1 MQIFP
6 YTNLFILEMANNHMG
21 DVSHGL
27 AIIRQCHEAVK
38 PFPFRFA
45 IKFQYRDLDTF
56 IHPDFKQR
64 KDIKYVKRFQETRLS
79 ADDFLALK
87 AEAQKLGF
95 LTACTPF
102 DEASVDL
109 IEKHGF
115 DIVKIASCSFT
126 DWPLLE
132 RVART
137 KLPLV
142 ASTAGVPTDDIDRVV
157 SFLEHRDKPLCLMHC
172 VGSYPTPDHELE
184 LNQLDFFR
192 ERYADIAVGFSTHEE
207 PDNVNSIKIAVAK
220 GATAFERHVGVPTP
234 TALNNPYSSSPA
246 QLRAWLASAQSAI
259 AMCGVKGQRRAI
271 SEREAADLIGL
282 KRGVFASGAL
292 AADTRV
298 TTQNA
303 FLAIPNVPGQL
314 LANDLSKYVDYTLLK
329 PVEPNAPILRENLR
343 TVDHRDR
350 ILDIV
355 RKLAVLLKDSKVTV
369 QNKLTLELSHHYGLD
384 QFERWGCSIIN
395 CINREY
401 CKKIILLLPGQ
412 ENPCHAHKLKEET
425 FHILYG
431 DMQLTLDGQSQLCH
445 AGDIITVERGKPHS
459 FSSSAGAIFEE
470 VSTTHYKNDSF
481 YDDASIAQNTSRK
494 TEMTFWADWLK
505 KTIA

>member
-1 MQIFP
+1 
-6 YTNLFILEMANNHMG
+6 
-21 DVSHGL
+21 
-27 AIIRQCHEAVK
+27 
-38 PFPFRFA
+38 
-45 IKFQYRDLDTF
+45 
-56 IHPDFKQR
+56 
-64 KDIKYVKRFQETRLS
+64 
-79 ADDFLALK
+79 
-87 AEAQKLGF
+87 
-95 LTACTPF
+95 
-102 DEASVDL
+102 
-109 IEKHGF
+109 
-115 DIVKIASCSFT
+115 
-126 DWPLLE
+126 
-132 RVART
+132 
-137 KLPLV
+137 
-142 ASTAGVPTDDIDRVV
+142 
-157 SFLEHRDKPLCLMHC
+157 